1 MTYQILLYYKFVQ
14 LADPVAVMKW
24 QKILCVSLG
33 LTGRIIVAKEGING
47 TVEGP
52 VEKIK
57 QYIKETKSYEPFAD
71 IKFKKSSGTGQAF
84 PKLSVKAR
92 GEIVTLK
99 IPEQER
105 WDPATYT
112 GKFLSPE
119 QLHNWIHKEKKE
131 FYIVD
136 LRNDYEFQSG
146 HFARSVLPPM
156 KNFRDLP
163 EVLPQLEHLK
173 DKTIVTVCTGG
184 IRCEKATG
192 FLMKHGFIDLWQ
204 LKDGIVSYMEKYPN
218 EDFLGKLYVFDNR
231 YTMGFNT
238 EKDEHKPIGRCIITG
253 QPSENYVDFI
263 DPKSGKRV
271 HAIVSQKAIEQG
283 LVVLD

>member
-1 MTYQILLYYKFVQ
+1 
-14 LADPVAVMKW
+14 MKW
-24 QKILCVSLG
+24 QKTLCASLG
-33 LTGRIIVAKEGING
+33 LTGRIIVAQEGING
-47 TVEGP
+47 TVEGK
-52 VEKIK
+52 VENVKK
-57 QYIKETKSYEPFAD
+57 YIKETKSYDPFKD
-71 IKFKKSSGTGQAF
+71 IKFKKSEGTGQAF

-92 GEIVTLK
+92 EEIVTLK
-99 IPEQER
+99 IPEAER

-112 GKFLSPE
+112 GKFLTAE
-119 QLHNWIHKEKKE
+119 QMHDWIHKDKKE

-146 HFARSVLPPM
+146 HFAGSVLPPM

-173 DKTIVTVCTGG
+173 NKTIVTVCTGG

-192 FLMKHGFIDLWQ
+192 FLMKHGFTDVWQ
-204 LKDGIVSYMEKYPN
+204 LKDGIVTYMQKYPN

-238 EKDEHKPIGRCIITG
+238 EDKKHEPIGRCVITG
-253 QPSENYVDFI
+253 EPSENYVDYV
-263 DPKSGKRV
+263 DPKTGERI
-271 HAIVSQKAIEQG
+271 HAIVSGKAIQEG